1 MFEIDVNEPP
11 EALIKLA
18 PAIPGVQVAPLNER
32 GYADYRW
39 STISDNIVHVERKTW
54 GELLSGIDK
63 VEDQLRGHLEAQGEI
78 KLIFVLEGLVVPVP
92 FLTSRG
98 TETFTL
104 KETKNSNIFVRG
116 YGSKTKLSQVYAWLY
131 QISKYI
137 EVYQTPDF
145 DTTIQALFHFYKADQ
160 KLEEEHKTLQR
171 HYKKSTWH
179 PNPQV
184 AMLMGLFPGKE
195 AGSNFEGVGIGEKR
209 AETLIERFGTVWNV
223 MGASPKE
230 ISELPGFGKILSS
243 ELLRRIGRP
252 DIV

>member
-1 MFEIDVNEPP
+1 MFEIDVNEPV
-11 EALIKLA
+11 EALTKLA
-18 PAIPGVQVAPLNER
+18 PAIPGIEVVPLNER
-32 GYADYRW
+32 GWADYRW
-39 STISDNIVHVERKTW
+39 STLFQTNMIVHVERKTW

-63 VEDQLRGHLEAQGEI
+63 VEDQLRGHLERQPEA
-78 KLIFVLEGLVVPVP
+78 KLIFILEGLVVPISS
-92 FLTSRG
+92 TSNEG
-98 TETFTL
+98 TGTL
-104 KETKNSNIFVRG
+104 KRTKNSNIFVRS
-116 YGSKTKLSQVYAWLY
+116 YSSKVKLSQVCAWLY

-171 HYKKSTWH
+171 YYKKSAWH

-230 ISELPGFGKILSS
+230 ISELPGFGKILSK

-252 DIV
+252 DII